1 MKYLKSQN
9 LSKYTPND
17 KTFIIQYPTNQVN
30 IESKSSIKMP
40 TGEQIFRPY
49 YPTDGMIRYNTDAN
63 SGHEIADTAVYWD
76 PTRPVGFEMY
86 YEGQWYPLRMTGPA
100 RVRKE
105 ELGVGNW
112 DAVLQPNEDISKW
125 FPISGDPL
133 DYVPGLEQGH
143 DPLDYVD
150 NMIVIVENVFQVSGT
165 NFDLIESDG
174 IVVGVEV
181 VTGGTGL
188 TPSSTTI
195 PVVFSAP
202 DVTGVTATGLGTTDG
217 TGAITEINITNP
229 GTGYTGAST
238 PTVTV
243 TGETGPSTYNVKI
256 AKPGWHIKF
265 LSAVPDTKPVIV
277 YFGYDQ

>member
-1 MKYLKSQN
+1 MKYLKTQN
-9 LSKYTPND
+9 LSKYSPND
-17 KTFIIQYPTNQVN
+17 KTLIVQYPTNQVN
-30 IESKSSIKMP
+30 IESKSSIKLP
-40 TGEQIFRPY
+40 TGDQIFRPY
-49 YPTDGMIRYNTDAN
+49 YPAEGMIRYNVDPN
-63 SGHEIADTAVYWD
+63 SGHEISDTAVYWD

-86 YEGQWYPLRMTGPA
+86 YEGQWYPIRTQGPA

-105 ELGVGNW
+105 NLGVGTW
-112 DAVLQPNEDISKW
+112 DLISQPNEDISKW
-125 FPISGDPL
+125 FPISGNPL
-133 DYVPGLEQGH
+133 PYVPGLEQGL
-143 DPLDYVD
+143 DPADYVD

-165 NFDLIESDG
+165 NFTLEESDG

-181 VTGGTGL
+181 LTGGTGL
-188 TPSSTTI
+188 TPNSTTI

-202 DVTGVTATGLGTTDG
+202 NVAGTTTTGLGTTDG
-217 TGAITEINITNP
+217 AGVITEINITNP
-229 GTGYTGAST
+229 GSGYTGATT

-243 TGETGPSTYNVKI
+243 TGATGGSYSVKI

>member
-1 MKYLKSQN
+1 MKYLKTQN
-9 LSKYTPND
+9 LSKYSPNN
-17 KTFIIQYPTNQVN
+17 KTLIVQYPTNQVN
-30 IESKSSIKMP
+30 IESKSSIKLP
-40 TGEQIFRPY
+40 TGDQIFRPY
-49 YPTDGMIRYNTDAN
+49 YPAEGMIRYNIDPN
-63 SGHEIADTAVYWD
+63 SGHEISDTAVYWD
-76 PTRPVGFEMY
+76 PARPVGFEMY
-86 YEGQWYPLRMTGPA
+86 YEGQWYPLRLQGPA

-105 ELGVGNW
+105 NLGLGTW
-112 DAVLQPNEDISKW
+112 DLINQPNEDISKW

-133 DYVPGLEQGH
+133 PYVPGLEQGL
-143 DPLDYVD
+143 DPADYVD

-165 NFDLIESDG
+165 NFTLEESDG

-188 TPSSTTI
+188 TPNSTTI

-202 DVTGVTATGLGTTDG
+202 DVAGTTATGLGTTDG
-217 TGAITEINITNP
+217 AGDIIEINITNP
-229 GTGYTGAST
+229 GSGYTGATT

-243 TGETGPSTYNVKI
+243 TGAIGGSYSVKI